1 MNTDKLVK
9 AIQIIVESEIKSV
22 LPKLVKEGV
31 KKEMAKLLKENKQL
45 REALK
50 PTKEVVPSQPT
61 FMDEPIAETIQP
73 TQPQKVLSKNP
84 ILNQIL
90 QQTQPLSL
98 SENTT
103 KSVLDNVQ
111 PTYVGAPTE
120 VSERTM
126 EFGTQSTHTL
136 GQQSIVDKMGYGD
149 MQPAGKKQGLGVT
162 TGLAGLDR
170 ILNRDN
176 SELIKA
182 WDKSKGPWRPGM

>member
-50 PTKEVVPSQPT
+50 PTKAVVPSQPT

-84 ILNQIL
+84 ILNQVL

-111 PTYVGAPTE
+111 PTYAGAPTE
-120 VSERTM
+120 VTERTM

-136 GQQSIVDKMGYGD
+136 GAQSIADKMGYGD
-149 MQPAGKKQGLGVT
+149 MQPVGKKQGLGVS

-170 ILNRDN
+170 VLNRDN

-182 WDKSKGPWRPGM
+182 MDKKKGPWRPGM